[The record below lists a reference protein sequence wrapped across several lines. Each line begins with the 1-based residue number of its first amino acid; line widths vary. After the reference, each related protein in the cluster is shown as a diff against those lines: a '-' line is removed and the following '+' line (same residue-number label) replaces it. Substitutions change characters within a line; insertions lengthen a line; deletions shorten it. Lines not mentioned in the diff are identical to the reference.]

1 MLLDIFLV
9 CSTTGIELYAMTN
22 FFNMND
28 RNLKFQGKLD
38 NVMLDLQVLLTTH
51 VAHNKF
57 QEIRC

>member
-1 MLLDIFLV
+1 MLLDMFLV

-28 RNLKFQGKLD
+28 RNLKFQGKLE
-38 NVMLDLQVLLTTH
+38 NVTLDLQVLLRIH

-57 QEIRC
+57 QEIRR

>member
-1 MLLDIFLV
+1 MILDMLLV
-9 CSTTGIELYAMTN
+9 CSTTCIELYAMTN
-22 FFNMND
+22 FFNIND

-57 QEIRC
+57 QEIRR